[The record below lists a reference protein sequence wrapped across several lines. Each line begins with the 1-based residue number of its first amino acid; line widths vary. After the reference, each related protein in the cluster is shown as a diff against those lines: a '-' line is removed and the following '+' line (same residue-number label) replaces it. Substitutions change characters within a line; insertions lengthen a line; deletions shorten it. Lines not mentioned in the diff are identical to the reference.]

1 MATPLLTP
9 LLRSRPPA
17 IADTLDRNRVRQA
30 LAADPALAGRAAY
43 DDGGAVILTGPA
55 AGPPPASA
63 KERRRWELHV
73 RLRIAVELGERLGA
87 GLPIRWG
94 GSGADIGMGPV

>member
-1 MATPLLTP
+1 M
-9 LLRSRPPA
+9 
-17 IADTLDRNRVRQA
+17 
-30 LAADPALAGRAAY
+30 
-43 DDGGAVILTGPA
+43 ILTGPA

-87 GLPIRWG
+87 RLPIRWG
-94 GSGADIGMGPV
+94 GSRAAT